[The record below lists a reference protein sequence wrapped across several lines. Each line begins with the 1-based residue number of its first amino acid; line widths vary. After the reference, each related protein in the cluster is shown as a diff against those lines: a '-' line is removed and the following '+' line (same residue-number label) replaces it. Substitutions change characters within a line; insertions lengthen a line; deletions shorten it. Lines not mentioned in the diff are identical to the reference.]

1 MLRNFLS
8 CIFLLFIQLNAI
20 FVYAQEPLS
29 QSTFDNPL
37 IIKVVTED
45 SYPIQYIEQGV
56 ILGPATD
63 LVKAV
68 LEEAK
73 LEYSIEML
81 PWARAYQIA
90 LTQPNTLIYSLA
102 RTDQREKQFQWI
114 GSVLRLNFYL
124 VGMESLTLPS
134 PVTLESLKKLKIG
147 VIRDSATEQYLISQ
161 GFKNLYS
168 VSKPSQ
174 SINMLKL
181 GRIDLFPTNYSSFQL
196 SCLHLKVDCQQ
207 IKPFYHLEEL
217 STSLYFALSNQTDN
231 EVVNKI
237 TSAYQRITQR
247 SDY

>member
-8 CIFLLFIQLNAI
+8 CIFLLFIQLSAI
-20 FVYAQEPLS
+20 FVFAQEPLS

-45 SYPIQYIEQGV
+45 SYPIQYIEQGI

-81 PWARAYQIA
+81 PWARAYKIA